1 MGDQS
6 EQHFARFHENGRVS
20 DSELTEI
27 QEGIEGQKGMLQKL
41 GQNSAF
47 LNHQAKLLGG
57 LMKDSNKSQGFMGIA
72 SGQSSYLYSYLQ
84 YCR

>member
-27 QEGIEGQKGMLQKL
+27 QEGIEGQKEFSR
-41 GQNSAF
+41 NW
-47 LNHQAKLLGG
+47 AKTLL
-57 LMKDSNKSQGFMGIA
+57 S
-72 SGQSSYLYSYLQ
+72 
-84 YCR
+84 